1 MKIIVL
7 PVFLLGL
14 LIMASSWLWTGAP
27 THLFHI
33 GLFLLLASYL
43 LLLIALY
50 WKKVNVYARGGV
62 IEFRE
67 KPWSYRFYFVFLFM
81 FWLIPNIILLS
92 HVLVKD

>member
-14 LIMASSWLWTGAP
+14 LVMVLSWLWTGAP
-27 THLFHI
+27 MHLFHI

-50 WKKVNVYARGGV
+50 GRKVSVYARGGV
-62 IEFRE
+62 IEFHE

-81 FWLIPNIILLS
+81 FWLVPNIILLS
-92 HVLVKD
+92 HVLAKN